1 MVPFTSERNFTPN
14 STGLSAPASTTPGT
28 AVLGQSETRV
38 LMPMLT
44 KGLVT
49 DCPFAAVT
57 LAVKLNVPVA
67 VGVPEMTP
75 VPLASDR
82 PGGSAPL
89 AIDQIYGVIPPLAA
103 SVAV

>member
-14 STGLSAPASTTPGT
+14 STGLSAPASTKPGT
-28 AVLGQSETRV
+28 AVPGQSEARV
-38 LMPMLT
+38 LTPMLK
-44 KGLVT
+44 KGLMT

-75 VPLASDR
+75 VPLVSER
-82 PGGSAPL
+82 PAGSAPL
-89 AIDQIYGVIPPLAA
+89 AIYQVYGVSSPLAA

>member
-1 MVPFTSERNFTPN
+1 M
-14 STGLSAPASTTPGT
+14 
-28 AVLGQSETRV
+28 
-38 LMPMLT
+38 MLN
-44 KGLVT
+44 GLVT

-75 VPLASDR
+75 VPLVSER
-82 PGGSAPL
+82 PVGSAPL
-89 AIDQIYGVIPPLAA
+89 AIDQVYGVTSPLAA

>member
-1 MVPFTSERNFTPN
+1 
-14 STGLSAPASTTPGT
+14 
-28 AVLGQSETRV
+28 
-38 LMPMLT
+38 ML

-57 LAVKLNVPVA
+57 LAVKLNVPIA

-75 VPLASDR
+75 VPPASVR
-82 PGGSAPL
+82 PVGKAPL
-89 AIDQIYGVIPPLAA
+89 SSDQVYGVTSPLAA

>member
-1 MVPFTSERNFTPN
+1 M
-14 STGLSAPASTTPGT
+14 
-28 AVLGQSETRV
+28 
-38 LMPMLT
+38 MML

-75 VPLASDR
+75 VPLVSDR
-82 PGGSAPL
+82 PVGSAPL
-89 AIDQIYGVIPPLAA
+89 AIDQVYGVIPPLAA